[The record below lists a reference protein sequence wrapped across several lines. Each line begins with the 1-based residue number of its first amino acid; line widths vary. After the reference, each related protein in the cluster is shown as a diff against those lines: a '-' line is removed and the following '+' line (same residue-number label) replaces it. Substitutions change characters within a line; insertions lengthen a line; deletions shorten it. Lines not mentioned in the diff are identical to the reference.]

1 MDTVEHE
8 HELISR
14 AVAGDGA
21 ALKLL
26 LLDAHPRLCGYV
38 SRRIPADLRST
49 LDAEDVAQEAYG
61 QVFRR
66 IGQFQ
71 PRGADSFQ
79 RWVLTIG
86 LHKLRHAIQPAG
98 GIWVITAKRGRTSAS
113 ATAHLNQDKLIP
125 LGLAAGLVDNKICSI
140 SNNQS
145 AMRFVI
151 RKADRTDE
159 G

>member
-1 MDTVEHE
+1 MPNKDYSHRDVTDK
-8 HELISR
+8 LGIR
-14 AVAGDGA
+14 AGDSIRVVGHIDPN
-21 ALKLL
+21 LL
-26 LLDAHPRLCGYV
+26 TLVREKTG
-38 SRRIPADLRST
+38 RRMVTPNTLADVILYLPESVREIT
-49 LDAEDVAQEAYG
+49 
-61 QVFRR
+61 
-66 IGQFQ
+66 
-71 PRGADSFQ
+71 P
-79 RWVLTIG
+79 T